1 MSARGFLGAGD
12 LYIARYNPTTAKFD
26 DFAGPYEA
34 TKFEIKPNVELK
46 EMSSR
51 SRNGYGQVIESVV
64 LPKPAEFTLEL
75 PEVNKESLSIALLGT
90 ESAINQTTGTWTAQ
104 DVTATSVG
112 GWIDLGKQNV
122 TKAGFLVKD
131 STATTTFDEGTDY
144 VLNARMGWLKVLEGS
159 AILKDDVLKVTGSY
173 GAVGGTLIRGA
184 TNSQIRAKFR
194 LDGVNYA
201 SQLPVLV
208 DVWEAVISADSAFDF
223 LSDNFASISLP
234 GRLKTPAGKTS
245 PFEVQLLN
253 AAID

>member
-12 LYIARYNPTTAKFD
+12 LYIARYNPSTAKFD

-34 TKFEIKPNVELK
+34 TKFEIKPNVDLK

-51 SRNGYGQVIESVV
+51 SRNGYGQVLESVS
-64 LPKPAEFTLEL
+64 LPKPAEFTLEM

-104 DVTATSVG
+104 VVPVTSIG
-112 GWIDLGKQNV
+112 GWLDLGKQNV
-122 TKAGFLVKD
+122 TKAGFVVKD
-131 STATTTFDEGTDY
+131 TTATTTFVEGVDY
-144 VLNARMGWLKVLEGS
+144 VLNARMGWIKILEASVIAKG
-159 AILKDDVLKVTGSY
+159 DELKVTGGY
-173 GAVGGTLIRGA
+173 GAVGGTLIKGA

-194 LDGVNYA
+194 FDGVNFA
-201 SQLPVLV
+201 DQLPVLV

-234 GRLKTPAGKTS
+234 GRLKTPVGKTS
-245 PFEVQLLN
+245 PFEVQLLD